1 MQHLQRNSCSIYS
14 RSHAAFRACQNR
26 KDRRGTTQNVDLIL
40 AAFTAEMLQH
50 LQHNFCIIC
59 SAIRAPFAERVAGE
73 PATVAG
79 KPATEDQFFA
89 TFIAEFL
96 QHLQHNFWRI
106 KGIPKR
112 QRHTGNET
120 KRAQNYSCIRST
132 FLAAF
137 TAKYLQ
143 HLQQQAGRHHFTP
156 VKEVSNF
163 TIFTNSIW
171 FIIFQSL
178 SIFTSFHVC
187 LHL

>member
-14 RSHAAFRACQNR
+14 RILAAFRACQNR

-50 LQHNFCIIC
+50 LQHNFCIIY
-59 SAIRAPFAERVAGE
+59 STIRARFAARGAGE

-106 KGIPKR
+106 K
-112 QRHTGNET
+112 
-120 KRAQNYSCIRST
+120 
-132 FLAAF
+132 
-137 TAKYLQ
+137 
-143 HLQQQAGRHHFTP
+143 
-156 VKEVSNF
+156 
-163 TIFTNSIW
+163 
-171 FIIFQSL
+171 
-178 SIFTSFHVC
+178 
-187 LHL
+187 